1 VIEISDL
8 HKVYPDRRANSS
20 PVEALRGI
28 DLTVKRGEIFGVV
41 GQSGAGKST
50 LIRCVNLLERP
61 TSGSVLVDG
70 QDLTKLSD
78 GGLRAARHGIG
89 MIFQH
94 FNLLSSRTV
103 QQNVEFGL
111 EITGVARAAR
121 RGRAAEILDLVGL
134 ADRASA
140 FPSQLSGGQKQRVG
154 IARALAGNPKVL
166 LSDEA
171 TSSLDPETTD
181 SILQLVKDL
190 NAQLGLTV
198 LLITHEMEVVKRICH
213 SAALIEAG
221 RIVESGNIIDLLN
234 TAGSKISHAL
244 FPLGESRGT
253 PGNTVIEIMYAGHLA
268 EEPIVAKL
276 SREFGIDVNILG
288 AAVEIV
294 GGTRVGRMRLELP
307 GDADRNSVPIRRLRD
322 SGLFVE
328 VLSAGILS
336 AGSPSIEVREAGA

>member
-1 VIEISDL
+1 MIEISDL

-41 GQSGAGKST
+41 DQSGAGKST
-50 LIRCVNLLERP
+50 LIRCINLLERP
-61 TSGSVLVDG
+61 TSGSILVDG
-70 QDLTKLSD
+70 QDLTKLAD
-78 GGLRAARHGIG
+78 RGLRAARHGIG

-94 FNLLSSRTV
+94 FNLLASRTV

-111 EITGVARAAR
+111 EITGVPRAAR
-121 RGRAAEILDLVGL
+121 RTRAAEILDLVGL

-221 RIVESGNIIDLLN
+221 RIVESGKIIDLLN
-234 TAGSKISHAL
+234 TPGSKISHAL
-244 FPLGESRGT
+244 FPLGESNGT

-294 GGTRVGRMRLELP
+294 GGTRVGRMRLQLP
-307 GDADRNSVPIRRLRD
+307 GGADRNSVPITRLRD

-328 VLSAGILS
+328 VLPERALPASETG
-336 AGSPSIEVREAGA
+336 AGA

>member
-1 VIEISDL
+1 MSASIEINGL
-8 HKVYPDRRANSS
+8 HKAYGQF
-20 PVEALRGI
+20 EALRGI
-28 DLTVKRGEIFGVV
+28 DLSIAAGEVVVVV
-41 GQSGAGKST
+41 GPSGSGKST

-61 TSGSVLVDG
+61 TSGSILVDG
-70 QDLTKLSD
+70 QDLAKLSD

-94 FNLLSSRTV
+94 FNLLASRTV

-111 EITGVARAAR
+111 EITGVPRAAR

-181 SILQLVKDL
+181 SILELVKDL
-190 NAQLGLTV
+190 NVQLGLTV

-213 SAALIEAG
+213 SAALLEAG

-244 FPLGESRGT
+244 FPLGESMGAQ
-253 PGNTVIEIMYAGHLA
+253 GNTVIEIMYAGQLA

-288 AAVEIV
+288 AAVEVV

-307 GDADRNSVPIRRLRD
+307 GNADRNSAPITRLRD

-328 VLSAGILS
+328 VLSAGVLCAGSLS
-336 AGSPSIEVREAGA
+336 AEVREAGA